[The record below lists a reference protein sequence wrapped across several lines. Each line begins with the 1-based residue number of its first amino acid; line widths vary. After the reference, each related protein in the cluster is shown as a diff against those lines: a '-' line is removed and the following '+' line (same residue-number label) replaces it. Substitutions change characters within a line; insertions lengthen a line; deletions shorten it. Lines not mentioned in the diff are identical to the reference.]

1 MTAQEIKDRA
11 IELVRQI
18 EQIDKARIE
27 LIGRIDELNQV
38 LKDKIAEDNIWNWN
52 DEEEKKEEG
61 NGRITEQKKR

>member
-61 NGRITEQKKR
+61 NGRITEQKQR

>member
-11 IELVRQI
+11 MELVRQI

-61 NGRITEQKKR
+61 NGRITEQKQR